1 MSTRNRAIVGYGSQA
16 NVGSGA
22 SNGARSGRRRR
33 ANEDDDEEGGE
44 QESGRRRGAASSAD
58 IGMSVSELEAL
69 ISTTTRF
76 VVSHQGKTVQRAEIL
91 KFLTEDHSV
100 SKNAFAEIIKGVEK
114 RLEETMGFKM
124 VEVANNS
131 FMLYNPYTLAEINM
145 DFTCGDEEED
155 EQEEE
160 EGNLTFRANSAA
172 RRRRRRMANGGGS
185 GRGRGRSSRD
195 PDDDEEE
202 EEGDDEEE
210 EEDDD
215 LSPEELLDHTR
226 KGLLLIVLANLY
238 MNEDPMSQTELLEC
252 LKMANIDPEAKVNDG
267 DIDEKL
273 TVEKIVLE
281 ELRIANYLKRT
292 KVTNGGN
299 GVENLP
305 NYYIFSWGLRAWLEF
320 SPTDVVAFV
329 KNVYKTVGGH
339 NGSEEELRWERMSKR
354 LAKDEQ
360 ARKML
365 LQRGQAAFEEL
376 VGQKRHDLDGNADG
390 QQQQSRESPPAT
402 NRRHRGRPRGA
413 ATQNGRRREEEEG
426 EEEEEEEDEGEIPD
440 SYRESARRS
449 LRAGGSS
456 RQAPPAR
463 GRGRRGAGRSTSP
476 EVEEEEEEEEPVD
489 VKPKRGRG
497 RPKKK

>member
-1 MSTRNRAIVGYGSQA
+1 M
-16 NVGSGA
+16 
-22 SNGARSGRRRR
+22 
-33 ANEDDDEEGGE
+33 
-44 QESGRRRGAASSAD
+44 
-58 IGMSVSELEAL
+58 
-69 ISTTTRF
+69 
-76 VVSHQGKTVQRAEIL
+76 
-91 KFLTEDHSV
+91 
-100 SKNAFAEIIKGVEK
+100 
-114 RLEETMGFKM
+114 
-124 VEVANNS
+124 
-131 FMLYNPYTLAEINM
+131 
-145 DFTCGDEEED
+145 
-155 EQEEE
+155 
-160 EGNLTFRANSAA
+160 
-172 RRRRRRMANGGGS
+172 
-185 GRGRGRSSRD
+185 
-195 PDDDEEE
+195 
-202 EEGDDEEE
+202 
-210 EEDDD
+210 
-215 LSPEELLDHTR
+215 
-226 KGLLLIVLANLY
+226 
-238 MNEDPMSQTELLEC
+238 
-252 LKMANIDPEAKVNDG
+252 
-267 DIDEKL
+267 
-273 TVEKIVLE
+273 
-281 ELRIANYLKRT
+281 
-292 KVTNGGN
+292 TNGGN

-376 VGQKRHDLDGNADG
+376 VGQKRHDLDGNVDG

-463 GRGRRGAGRSTSP
+463 GRGRRGAGRSASP

>member
-100 SKNAFAEIIKGVEK
+100 SKNAFAEIIKGVCLPLFPLFTSFLIDVFCHLFLLIQVEK

-267 DIDEKL
+267 DIDGKELTPLSKL
-273 TVEKIVLE
+273 HS
-281 ELRIANYLKRT
+281 
-292 KVTNGGN
+292 
-299 GVENLP
+299 
-305 NYYIFSWGLRAWLEF
+305 YISA
-320 SPTDVVAFV
+320 
-329 KNVYKTVGGH
+329 
-339 NGSEEELRWERMSKR
+339 
-354 LAKDEQ
+354 
-360 ARKML
+360 L
-365 LQRGQAAFEEL
+365 LQR
-376 VGQKRHDLDGNADG
+376 
-390 QQQQSRESPPAT
+390 SSP
-402 NRRHRGRPRGA
+402 
-413 ATQNGRRREEEEG
+413 
-426 EEEEEEEDEGEIPD
+426 
-440 SYRESARRS
+440 
-449 LRAGGSS
+449 
-456 RQAPPAR
+456 
-463 GRGRRGAGRSTSP
+463 
-476 EVEEEEEEEEPVD
+476 
-489 VKPKRGRG
+489 
-497 RPKKK
+497 